1 MATRYRKHLILVR
14 MAQDTETD
22 MWRARAHVEFTKK
35 RDFHDV
41 VIGPTGPFK
50 SPSQAQKEIVR
61 QAKEWIDN
69 RLDKPE

>member
-1 MATRYRKHLILVR
+1 
-14 MAQDTETD
+14 

-50 SPSQAQKEIVR
+50 SPSQAEKEIVR